1 MEDKK
6 TEEIGKHAASL
17 SLVEIGLGSLLHSLH
32 VPLAGQFLS
41 INQIAFMTRISYKTK
56 TAKSAVSL
64 SLITSLLKSLSPAG
78 KKLLPMLAIA
88 SQGLLYAI
96 GPIVFGLNFI
106 GLLIGCILSCSWA
119 FIQPVFFIFLLFGQ
133 TSLEV
138 YQHFIAE
145 FSKFVPDVEHIIVW
159 VVLTTLIIKII
170 VAFELSLFIKNMSDE
185 DFLEYEKR
193 LIKENKTKSISNA
206 KSAWLAALSDLLSPL
221 FLISYAF
228 TAIFFYFSHSSS
240 STIIWQLLRPLAIG
254 YILFYLVRV
263 YPVEN
268 LSAKLEQIGL
278 KSLGGSLKIAVEKIR
293 SLNI

>member
-1 MEDKK
+1 MEDQH
-6 TEEIGKHAASL
+6 TQEIGKHAASL

-41 INQIAFMTRISYKTK
+41 VNQIAFMTRVSFKTQN
-56 TAKSAVSL
+56 AKSAVSL

-88 SQGLLYAI
+88 TQGLLYSV
-96 GPIVFGLNFI
+96 GPTLFGLNFI

-119 FIQPVFFIFLLFGQ
+119 FIQPVLFIFLLFGQ

-159 VVLTTLIIKII
+159 VVLTTLVIKII
-170 VAFELSLFIKNMSDE
+170 VAVELSLFIKNMSDE
-185 DFLEYEKR
+185 DFLDYEIR
-193 LIKENKTKSISNA
+193 LIKENKSTTKA
-206 KSAWLAALSDLLSPL
+206 ATKSAWLGAITDLLSPL

-228 TAIFFYFSHSSS
+228 TAVFFYFSHSTT
-240 STIIWQLLRPLAIG
+240 STIIWQMMRPLAIG
-254 YILFYLVRV
+254 YIIFYLVRV

-268 LSAKLEQIGL
+268 LSSKLEKMGF
-278 KSLGGSLKIAVEKIR
+278 KSLGASLKIAIEKIR
-293 SLNI
+293 SLNF